1 MFLGGNMALLETLLA
16 IVPALVLVGIVKLLS
31 HCGLGKRTLTVTG
44 WTFLA
49 CAGLLGVNGILALT
63 AGIVLRE
70 VPMLVLLAT
79 GGLTG
84 VLWLL
89 TAVEVHVL
97 KNIAGGNRWV
107 RGAVKSGLLLLLV
120 LLCAFVLFVAFAGLV
135 FGNVVGGE
143 IRIIEYEGQ
152 RLLERNTGFLDFYY
166 EYHACYGA
174 LFRGA
179 ELLYHGPSPLC

>member
-1 MFLGGNMALLETLLA
+1 MFLGANMALLEVLLTIA
-16 IVPALVLVGIVKLLS
+16 PVLVMVGIVKLLS
-31 HCGLGKRTLTVTG
+31 RVGIGKRALAVTG
-44 WTFLA
+44 WMFLA
-49 CAGLLGVNGILALT
+49 CAGLLGVNGILSLT

-70 VPMLVLLAT
+70 VPMLVLLAI

-84 VLWLL
+84 VLYLL
-89 TAVEVHVL
+89 TAAEVYVL
-97 KNIAGGNRWV
+97 KNIAGGNRWIV
-107 RGAVKSGLLLLLV
+107 GAVKSGLLLLLA

-143 IRIIEYEGQ
+143 IRTVEYEGQ
-152 RLLERNTGFLDFYY
+152 MLVERNTGFLDFYY
-166 EYHACYGA
+166 EYHTCYGA